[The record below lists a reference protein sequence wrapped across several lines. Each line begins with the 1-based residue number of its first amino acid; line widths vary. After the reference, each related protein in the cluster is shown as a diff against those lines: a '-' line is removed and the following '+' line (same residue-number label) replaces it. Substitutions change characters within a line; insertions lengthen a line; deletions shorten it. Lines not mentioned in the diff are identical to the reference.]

1 MPFPPGWAQIQ
12 SPFHVLSYTLS
23 EHARWA
29 LLMVVISLYWLK
41 EDHLKAPFVRAMKN
55 VFRHEIESEG
65 KSVPNVLTTILARL
79 VKSNSLLSAPQLDP
93 ADRNPETFKAIILTS
108 RRLFQR
114 LCQAAALTAGV
125 AHGAAA
131 QKALT
136 RIGSMLPPSR
146 QSSPSAGPS
155 SRAAPAYRT
164 RSKSVASA
172 ADEEGIEESLD
183 VLPSVEEELAE
194 DITLGQLTSAQKA
207 VKYNQW
213 AARPNVHAGLHY
225 YEDLV
230 RYGLPS
236 LQMVLPGEMKHK

>member
-29 LLMVVISLYWLK
+29 LLVVVVSLFWLK

-55 VFRHEIESEG
+55 VFQHEIESEG
-65 KSVPNVLTTILARL
+65 KSVPNVLTIILARL
-79 VKSNSLLSAPQLDP
+79 VKSNSLLSATQLDP
-93 ADRNPETFKAIILTS
+93 ADRNPDTFKAIVLTS

-114 LCQAAALTAGV
+114 LCRAAALTAGV
-125 AHGAAA
+125 PQGAAA

-146 QSSPSAGPS
+146 QGSPSAGPS
-155 SRAAPAYRT
+155 RAALAYRT
-164 RSKSVASA
+164 RSMSVASA
-172 ADEEGIEESLD
+172 ADEQGIEESIE

-194 DITLGQLTSAQKA
+194 DINLGQLTSAQKA

-213 AARPNVHAGLHY
+213 AARENVHAGLHY

-236 LQMVLPGEMKHK
+236 LQMVLPGETKHK